1 MMKASWKILLAATA
15 AAAVAAV
22 LGYRFFVYAPPV
34 AVIQAK
40 EGKVAIEVHG
50 PGVVAARIAVTVS
63 TRLTGHLKEVH
74 ADQGDSVTAGQV
86 LAVLDDTDVAAK
98 AIAARE
104 GATAARRNIEAAEAA
119 LAKARADV
127 ELAQGNFQR
136 DQEVFRTRNISQ
148 AAMDATAAAL
158 KSAQS
163 AEASAAA
170 TLEARRAEADA
181 ATQEAVYAGVL
192 HAFTRISAPMDG
204 LIVSR
209 EAEVGNTL
217 VPGSPIFRLV
227 DTDTLWVAA
236 RIDESVMGQVEVGQP
251 ARIHLR
257 GGQER
262 PGEVARISRQSDPAT
277 RELEVDVAFR
287 ELPERFAMDQE
298 AEVIIEA
305 GEEQGVVISATALFQ
320 QGRERGVLVVE
331 EGRALFRP
339 VQTGAT
345 DGKRVIVRDGLAAG
359 ETVVRRPTDPEA
371 KVSLGSRV
379 RPVLEGGR

>member
-1 MMKASWKILLAATA
+1 MKSKWKAVLALPIIAVLLALLA
-15 AAAVAAV
+15 
-22 LGYRFFVYAPPV
+22 YRLFLYAPPV

-63 TRLTGHLKEVH
+63 TRVTGLLKEVH
-74 ADQGDSVTAGQV
+74 ADQGDSVTSGQI

-104 GATAARRNIEAAEAA
+104 AATASRRNVEAAEAA
-119 LAKARADV
+119 LAKARADL
-127 ELAQGNFQR
+127 ELAQSNFQR

-170 TLEARRAEADA
+170 TLAARRAESDA
-181 ATQEAVYAGVL
+181 AAQEAVYASVL

-209 EAEVGNTL
+209 EAEAGNTL

-227 DTDTLWVAA
+227 DTHTLWVAA
-236 RIDESVMGQVEVGQP
+236 RIDESVVGQAEVGQP
-251 ARIHLR
+251 ARINLR
-257 GGQER
+257 GGQEL

-277 RELEVDVAFR
+277 RELEVDVAFS
-287 ELPERFAMDQE
+287 ELPQRFAMDQE
-298 AEVIIEA
+298 AEVTIEA
-305 GEEQGVVISATALFQ
+305 GEDQGVVIPASALLQ
-320 QGRERGVLVVE
+320 QEGERGVLVVSD
-331 EGRALFRP
+331 GRAVFRP

-345 DGKRVIVRDGLAAG
+345 DGKRLIVREGIEAG
-359 ETVVRRPTDPEA
+359 ETVIRQPTGPKV
-371 KVSLGSRV
+371 KVSVGSRV
-379 RPVLEGGR
+379 RPVTGGER

>member
-1 MMKASWKILLAATA
+1 MKAIWKILLVATA
-15 AAAVAAV
+15 VAAVAAL
-22 LGYRFFVYAPPV
+22 LGYRFLVYAPPV
-34 AVIQAK
+34 AVIPAK

-63 TRLTGHLKEVH
+63 TRVTGILKEVH
-74 ADQGDSVTAGQV
+74 ADQGDSVTSGQL

-98 AIAARE
+98 AIAARQ
-104 GATAARRNIEAAEAA
+104 GATASRRNVEAADAA
-119 LAKARADV
+119 LAKARADLD
-127 ELAQGNFQR
+127 LARSNFQR

-170 TLEARRAEADA
+170 TLAARQAESEAA
-181 ATQEAVYAGVL
+181 AQEAVYASVL

-209 EAEVGNTL
+209 EAEAGNTL
-217 VPGSPIFRLV
+217 VPGSPILRLV
-227 DTDTLWVAA
+227 DTRTLWVAA
-236 RIDESVMGQVEVGQP
+236 RIDESVVGRAEVGQP
-251 ARIHLR
+251 ARIQLR
-257 GGQER
+257 GGQEIL
-262 PGEVARISRQSDPAT
+262 GEVARISRQSDAAT

-287 ELPERFAMDQE
+287 EPPERFAMDQE
-298 AEVIIEA
+298 AEVTIEA
-305 GEEQGVVISATALFQ
+305 GEELGVLIPAAALLQ
-320 QGRERGVLVVE
+320 QGRERGVLVVAD
-331 EGRALFRP
+331 GRAAFRP

-345 DGKRVIVRDGLAAG
+345 DGKRVVVREGIEVG
-359 ETVVRRPTDPEA
+359 EMVVRRPADPKA
-371 KVSLGSRV
+371 KVSPGSRV

>member
-1 MMKASWKILLAATA
+1 MKASWKIILALTA
-15 AAAVAAV
+15 AAGLAALLAYRV
-22 LGYRFFVYAPPV
+22 LLYAPPV
-34 AVIQAK
+34 AMFQAK
-40 EGKVAIEVHG
+40 EGKVSIEVHG

-63 TRLTGHLKEVH
+63 TRVTGVLKEVL
-74 ADQGDSVTAGQV
+74 ADQGDRVTAGQL

-119 LAKARADV
+119 LAKARADL
-127 ELAQGNFQR
+127 ELAQSNFQR

-170 TLEARRAEADA
+170 TLAARRAESDA
-181 ATQEAVYAGVL
+181 AAQEAVYASVL

-209 EAEVGNTL
+209 EAEAGNTL

-236 RIDESVMGQVEVGQP
+236 RIDESVVGRAELGQP
-251 ARIHLR
+251 AAIRLR
-257 GGQER
+257 GGTEL

-287 ELPERFAMDQE
+287 EPPQRFAMDQE
-298 AEVIIEA
+298 AEVTIEA
-305 GEEQGVVISATALFQ
+305 GEESGVLIPATALLQ
-320 QGRERGVLVVE
+320 QGRERGVLVVAD
-331 EGRALFRP
+331 GRAVFRP

-345 DGKRVIVRDGLAAG
+345 DGKRV
-359 ETVVRRPTDPEA
+359 VVREGIEVGEMVIRKPADPKA
-371 KVSLGSRV
+371 KVSVGSRV
-379 RPVLEGGR
+379 RPVMGGER